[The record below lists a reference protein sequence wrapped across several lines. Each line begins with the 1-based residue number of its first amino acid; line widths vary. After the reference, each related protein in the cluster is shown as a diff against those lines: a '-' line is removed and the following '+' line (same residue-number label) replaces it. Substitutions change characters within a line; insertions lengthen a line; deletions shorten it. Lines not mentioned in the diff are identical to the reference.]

1 MGSPFCQRQGCVLSQ
16 ENWGGRY
23 AKSDH
28 LEDVSGKRGAKAGD
42 IHEVIMEYS
51 WDINNV
57 NIRMVISFI
66 HDIFMGYSWSVHDFT
81 DAMLVIFHG
90 GHEMGFNDDLVA
102 V

>member
-28 LEDVSGKRGAKAGD
+28 LEDVSGKRGAKAGAKEVVFIAGWKAGD

-66 HDIFMGYSWSVHDFT
+66 HDIFMGYSWD
-81 DAMLVIFHG
+81 IHG
-90 GHEMGFNDDLVA
+90 VFMISPTLCW
-102 V
+102 